1 MASTLTPVGLTGGI
15 ASGKTTVC
23 RLLEAKGCTIID
35 ADVVA
40 HRLLL
45 RGQPGYEPVLKAF
58 GRGILGDAGEIDR
71 SKLGAEVFGDRSK
84 LEQLNRLL
92 HPEVIRTIGEK
103 LAALRQIGEVRVI
116 VDASLMIESGFHRNF
131 QRLVLVTCTMEQQA
145 ERLMTR
151 NGLSQEQARHR
162 IALQMPLEE
171 KRAFATDI
179 IDNSGTPERTRM
191 QVDALFEDLDQ
202 TAWTTS
208 S

>member
-1 MASTLTPVGLTGGI
+1 MASTMTPVGLTGGI

-71 SKLGAEVFGDRSK
+71 GKLGTEVFGDRSK

-103 LAALRQIGEVRVI
+103 LEARRRVGDARVI

-151 NGLSQEQARHR
+151 NGLLQDQARQR

-191 QVDALFEDLDQ
+191 QVNALFEDLEQ
-202 TAWTTS
+202 TAWTT
-208 S
+208 

>member
-1 MASTLTPVGLTGGI
+1 MTPVGLTGGI

-40 HRLLL
+40 HKLLL
-45 RGQPGYEPVLKAF
+45 RGQPGYEPVIKAF
-58 GRGILGDAGEIDR
+58 GRGVLGDAGQIDR
-71 SKLGAEVFGDRSK
+71 GKLGAEVFGNRSK
-84 LEQLNRLL
+84 LEQLNQLL
-92 HPEVIRTIGEK
+92 HPEVLRTIGAE
-103 LAALRQIGEVRVI
+103 LEALKQVGNARVI

-131 QRLVLVTCTMEQQA
+131 RRLVLVTCTLAQQV

-151 NGLSQEQARHR
+151 NGLTQEQAWQRV
-162 IALQMPLEE
+162 ALQMPLEE

-179 IDNSGTPERTRM
+179 IDNSGTQEGTRT
-191 QVDALFEDLDQ
+191 QVNVLFENLER

-208 S
+208 N

>member
-1 MASTLTPVGLTGGI
+1 MTPVGLTGGI

-23 RLLEAKGCTIID
+23 CLLEAKGCTIID

-40 HRLLL
+40 HKLLL
-45 RGQPGYEPVLKAF
+45 RGQPGYEPVIKAF

-71 SKLGAEVFGDRSK
+71 GKLGAEVFGNRSK
-84 LEQLNRLL
+84 LEQLNQLL
-92 HPEVIRTIGEK
+92 HPEVLRTIGAE
-103 LAALRQIGEVRVI
+103 LEALKQVGDARVI

-131 QRLVLVTCTMEQQA
+131 RRLILVTCTSAQQV

-151 NGLSQEQARHR
+151 NGLTQEQAQQR

-171 KRAFATDI
+171 KRTFATDI
-179 IDNSGTPERTRM
+179 IDNSGTQEGTRT
-191 QVDALFEDLDQ
+191 QVNVLFENLER

-208 S
+208 H

>member
-1 MASTLTPVGLTGGI
+1 MASTLTPVGLTGAI

-23 RLLEAKGCTIID
+23 RLLEEKGCTIID

-71 SKLGAEVFGDRSK
+71 GKLGAEVFGDRSK

-92 HPEVIRTIGEK
+92 HPEVIRTIGGK
-103 LAALRQIGEVRVI
+103 LAALRQVGEVRVI

-151 NGLSQEQARHR
+151 NGLSQEQARQR

-191 QVDALFEDLDQ
+191 QVDAVFEDLEQ

>member
-1 MASTLTPVGLTGGI
+1 MASTMTPVGLTGGI

-35 ADVVA
+35 ADAVA
-40 HRLLL
+40 HQLLL
-45 RGQPGYEPVLKAF
+45 RDQPGYEPVVKTF
-58 GRGILGDAGEIDR
+58 GRGILGNAAEIDR
-71 SKLGAEVFGDRSK
+71 GKLGAEVFGNPAL
-84 LEQLNRLL
+84 LERLNKLL
-92 HPEVIRTIGEK
+92 HPEVIRTIGARLEALK
-103 LAALRQIGEVRVI
+103 QAADARVI
-116 VDASLMIESGFHRNF
+116 VDASLLIESGFHRNF
-131 QRLVLVTCTMEQQA
+131 QRLVLVTCTLEQQV

-151 NGLSQEQARHR
+151 NGLTLEQARQR

-191 QVDALFEDLDQ
+191 QVDALFEDLKQ

-208 S
+208 A

>member
-35 ADVVA
+35 ADLVA
-40 HRLLL
+40 HKLLL

-71 SKLGAEVFGDRSK
+71 GKLGAEVFGDRSK

-92 HPEVIRTIGEK
+92 HPEVIRTIGGK
-103 LAALRQIGEVRVI
+103 LAALRQVGDLRVI

-151 NGLSQEQARHR
+151 NGFTQEQARQR
-162 IALQMPLEE
+162 IASQMPLEE

-191 QVDALFEDLDQ
+191 QVDALFEDLEQ

-208 S
+208 P

>member
-71 SKLGAEVFGDRSK
+71 GKLGAEVFGDRSK
-84 LEQLNRLL
+84 LEQLNFLL
-92 HPEVIRTIGEK
+92 HPEVIRAIGEK
-103 LAALRQIGEVRVI
+103 LAALRQVGEVRVI

-151 NGLSQEQARHR
+151 NGLSQEQARQR
-162 IALQMPLEE
+162 IALQMPLED

-191 QVDALFEDLDQ
+191 QVDALFEDLEQ

>member
-1 MASTLTPVGLTGGI
+1 VASTLTPVGLTGGI

-71 SKLGAEVFGDRSK
+71 GKLGAEVFGDRSK

-92 HPEVIRTIGEK
+92 HPEVIRTIGGK
-103 LAALRQIGEVRVI
+103 LAALRQVGEVRVI

-151 NGLSQEQARHR
+151 NGLSQEQARQR

-191 QVDALFEDLDQ
+191 QVDAVFEDLEQ

>member
-1 MASTLTPVGLTGGI
+1 VASTLTPVGLTGGI

-71 SKLGAEVFGDRSK
+71 GKLGAEVFGDRSK
-84 LEQLNRLL
+84 LEQLNFLL
-92 HPEVIRTIGEK
+92 HPEVIRAIGEK
-103 LAALRQIGEVRVI
+103 LAALRQVGEVRVI

-151 NGLSQEQARHR
+151 NGLSQEQARQR
-162 IALQMPLEE
+162 IALQMPLED

-191 QVDALFEDLDQ
+191 QVDALFEDLEQ

>member
-1 MASTLTPVGLTGGI
+1 VASTMTPVGLTGGI

-35 ADVVA
+35 ADAVA
-40 HRLLL
+40 HQLLL
-45 RGQPGYEPVLKAF
+45 RDQPGYEPVVKTF
-58 GRGILGDAGEIDR
+58 GRGILGNAAEIDR
-71 SKLGAEVFGDRSK
+71 GKLGAEVFGNPAL
-84 LEQLNRLL
+84 LERLNKLL
-92 HPEVIRTIGEK
+92 HPEVIRTIGARLEALK
-103 LAALRQIGEVRVI
+103 QAADARVI
-116 VDASLMIESGFHRNF
+116 VDASLLIESGFHRNF
-131 QRLVLVTCTMEQQA
+131 QRLVLVTCTLEQQV

-151 NGLSQEQARHR
+151 NGLTLEQARQR

-191 QVDALFEDLDQ
+191 QVDALFEDLKQ

-208 S
+208 A

>member
-1 MASTLTPVGLTGGI
+1 MTPVGLTGGI

-40 HRLLL
+40 HKLLL

-71 SKLGAEVFGDRSK
+71 GKLGAEVFGDRSK

-92 HPEVIRTIGEK
+92 HPEVIRTIGET
-103 LAALRQIGEVRVI
+103 LEALGHVGEARVI

-151 NGLSQEQARHR
+151 NGLSQEQARQR

-171 KRAFATDI
+171 KRGFATDI

-191 QVDALFEDLDQ
+191 QVDALFEDLEQ

-208 S
+208 H